1 LFAFSVGDNLRLMAV
16 GQDGS
21 STELL
26 NETEYRGT
34 WTSDLS
40 EVTALRRSDGVDL
53 LVSDNNHVAIIH
65 KQSTTVTVTELDN
78 STYLDLHAL
87 GLAPTASGM
96 LALYWKGKT
105 DGTDQTLTVYDVT
118 TQKKWTRT
126 FHGPS
131 SMLSVAHSTGAWL
144 TAERLNLATDCQ
156 DTGQTVN
163 CAGGFAPVP
172 SYACTWHLD
181 VWNVT
186 DTSVA
191 TADPLATFDVP
202 ATISPRCNDKT
213 PAGLATYLPSFGWGT
228 GFGLAHA
235 IVLDP
240 SDQALAIA
248 LYQKA
253 TTGSGVRFEML
264 DLSGKRLIDG
274 TTASLMIGN
283 QLSWMTVLA
292 NHVFICGGDQCSM
305 SDAMTATA
313 FEFPYQSDT
322 VDPRGTVFTRD
333 GVGLVGLSNG
343 NTARIQ
349 QVHCTP

>member
-1 LFAFSVGDNLRLMAV
+1 
-16 GQDGS
+16 
-21 STELL
+21 
-26 NETEYRGT
+26 
-34 WTSDLS
+34 
-40 EVTALRRSDGVDL
+40 
-53 LVSDNNHVAIIH
+53 
-65 KQSTTVTVTELDN
+65 
-78 STYLDLHAL
+78 
-87 GLAPTASGM
+87 
-96 LALYWKGKT
+96 
-105 DGTDQTLTVYDVT
+105 
-118 TQKKWTRT
+118 
-126 FHGPS
+126 
-131 SMLSVAHSTGAWL
+131 
-144 TAERLNLATDCQ
+144 
-156 DTGQTVN
+156 
-163 CAGGFAPVP
+163 
-172 SYACTWHLD
+172 
-181 VWNVT
+181 
-186 DTSVA
+186 
-191 TADPLATFDVP
+191 
-202 ATISPRCNDKT
+202 
-213 PAGLATYLPSFGWGT
+213 
-228 GFGLAHA
+228 
-235 IVLDP
+235 VLDP